1 MNRILRIL
9 MIATAMS
16 AVSATSFAEPAE
28 NNESVA
34 NVAVSKPIIRV
45 IGSHVEI
52 TLQGNESRVVVCYSL
67 TGQIVKTLTIH
78 PGTTQIDLPTGY
90 YIIRCERY
98 SQRVICVKKALSQRA
113 CYAS

>member
-9 MIATAMS
+9 MIATAIS
-16 AVSATSFAEPAE
+16 AVSATTFAEPAE

-34 NVAVSKPIIRV
+34 NVAVNKPVIRV
-45 IGSHVEI
+45 VGSHIEI
-52 TLQGNESRVVVCYSL
+52 TLPGNDSRVVVCYSL

-78 PGTTQIDLPTGY
+78 PGTTLIDLPTGY

-98 SQRVICVKKALSQRA
+98 SQRVILR
-113 CYAS
+113 

>member
-78 PGTTQIDLPTGY
+78 PGTTQIDLP
-90 YIIRCERY
+90 
-98 SQRVICVKKALSQRA
+98 VITSYGASDIHSELFCVKKALSQRA